1 MYKVNLEVYTGKQPD
16 GPYKISNSSEDVT
29 LRIVEPVSN
38 TNRNITMD
46 NWFTSIPLAEKM
58 LKEKKLTVVGTIK
71 STRVGVPHELR
82 PSKDR
87 QLNSSMFAFHK
98 KKTLVSYSSKPKKAV
113 VLLSTMHYDDKID
126 QDTGP
131 SQKPEIIT
139 FYNKTKIGV
148 DVVDQMYAKYDV
160 ARNTRRWAM
169 VVFFYLLNISC
180 INELCVQKY
189 NCLTDK
195 PIPRVEFIQDV
206 AWELIKP
213 QIQRRCQIASLP
225 VQLKNRGR
233 ELLGIQQQPAQ
244 PQHRQDTSVGRC
256 HLCPRAKDRK
266 SRKTCDKCGLKVC
279 TEHCSTVCMS
289 CF

>member
-1 MYKVNLEVYTGKQPD
+1 
-16 GPYKISNSSEDVT
+16 
-29 LRIVEPVSN
+29 
-38 TNRNITMD
+38 
-46 NWFTSIPLAEKM
+46 
-58 LKEKKLTVVGTIK
+58 
-71 STRVGVPHELR
+71 
-82 PSKDR
+82 
-87 QLNSSMFAFHK
+87 MFAFHK
-98 KKTLVSYSSKPKKAV
+98 RKTLVSYSSKPKKAV
-113 VLLSTMHYDDKID
+113 ALLSTMHYDDKID

-148 DVVDQMYAKYDV
+148 DVVDQMCAKYDV
-160 ARNTRRWAM
+160 ARNTRRWPM

-180 INELCVQKY
+180 INALCVQKY
-189 NCLTDK
+189 NSSTDK

-225 VQLKNRGR
+225 VQ
-233 ELLGIQQQPAQ
+233 
-244 PQHRQDTSVGRC
+244 PQHRQGTSVGRC

-266 SRKTCDKCGLKVC
+266 SRKNCDKCGLKVC